1 MRYSGYIDNLLADA
15 AYARKTGDASWL
27 TRRLDYEEDP
37 IKRMLLR
44 LVCTPAFIESVKREG
59 GWLRETKQRLE
70 EIALDA
76 MESDDYFNAEEINR
90 HMQELL
96 GNSDTKDEEKKDL
109 LGLLGDEDEDDDNDD
124 KRISESSDSET
135 DDEDGGSGDEECD
148 DAEQEKM
155 TQWEQMRK
163 NAMQKFSRAK
173 EDNNAKDSE
182 DTNDFEDEM
191 SKQEN
196 PLFNKI
202 GYGTEQVQQ
211 MECRLL
217 STIPRSLKKLA
228 RMIGRTGGFG
238 VESGMSFSR
247 AAKSDISGITVGD
260 DLNSLLPT
268 EVAMLSEKKTQD
280 IFYRNYAEK
289 RLQVFASASSGEKK
303 VVRKDGPVIIC
314 LDTSSSMN
322 GEPARVARMLTVAVA
337 IYAMRRR
344 RKVMIIKYSMG
355 YSCDTF
361 TRMGKDKDRLMEF
374 LRWHGVGGNDENRMF
389 SYLFEKR
396 LPEEPA
402 FDAADILCIS
412 DFGWA
417 PLYDDVK
424 QLIADAK
431 VGGLKF
437 YGLAVNLRD
446 YLKSYGPDDSIN
458 VCDSKWVWQGNEC
471 IEI

>member
-15 AYARKTGDASWL
+15 AYAKKTGDASWL

-37 IKRMLLR
+37 IKRMFLR
-44 LVCTPAFIESVKREG
+44 LVCTPAFIESVRREG
-59 GWLRETKQRLE
+59 GWLRETKRRLE

-76 MESDDYFNAEEINR
+76 MESDYYFNAEEINR

-96 GNSDTKDEEKKDL
+96 GNSDTKDDEEEMEDV
-109 LGLLGDEDEDDDNDD
+109 LGLLGDEDDD
-124 KRISESSDSET
+124 KRNSESSDSET
-135 DDEDGGSGDEECD
+135 DDEDGGSGDEESD
-148 DAEQEKM
+148 NAELEKM
-155 TQWEQMRK
+155 TRWEQMRK

-173 EDNNAKDSE
+173 EDNDSKESE

-196 PLFNKI
+196 PSFNKI

-211 MECRLL
+211 MESRIL

-260 DLNSLLPT
+260 DLNSLLPS

-344 RKVMIIKYSMG
+344 RKVMVIKYSMS
-355 YSCDTF
+355 YSCETF
-361 TRMGKDKDRLMEF
+361 TRMGKDKDRLMKF
-374 LRWHGVGGNDENRMF
+374 LSWHGVGGNMENSMF
-389 SYLFEKR
+389 NYLFTKR

-402 FDAADILCIS
+402 FDCADILCIS
-412 DFGWA
+412 DFGWE
-417 PLYDDVK
+417 PLDNDVK
-424 QLIADAK
+424 QMIADAK
-431 VGGLKF
+431 AEGMKF

-471 IEI
+471 VEITE